1 MSQITSPATYS
12 ISRPQDVIDIVNKNS
27 AINTS
32 IGVIFIALGGI
43 LIDAYQAAMVGFGN
57 KYIAAQFGISPGLAA
72 TVNASVLIAA
82 LIGGL
87 LANRVINRFGQKR
100 AFIIGMG
107 LCTIGAAAVA
117 IAPSI
122 WWVLV
127 CRVIMGFGL
136 GIDFPLATNA
146 VAELRGSTSKKTGTS
161 VNLWQMAWYVST
173 TVVYLVLLPLLL
185 SGIAEEQ
192 LWRYGIFIGAIFAVI
207 FMILRYFF
215 IGESAMWAA
224 RVGRYQEACDILGKR
239 YGVQARVAASM
250 ILRYFFIGESAMW
263 AARVGRYQE
272 ACDILGKRYG
282 VQARVAASGTTEAKF
297 SEKAENKYSGGY
309 GILFNDRYRKRTI
322 LGCVVATMQAWQYN
336 AGTTEAKFSE
346 KAENKYSGGYGILFN
361 DRYRKRT
368 ILGCVVATMQAW
380 QYNAVGVYL
389 PLTLAGIISG
399 GLTGALTGSA
409 VVNALCGVTGG
420 MIGSFILQRLG
431 TRRQSMYGF
440 AVVTL
445 ALLSLGA
452 LARDDRL
459 VYSPTTGYSPTVDV
473 WICCCDLSIA
483 VVRRTGND

>member
-224 RVGRYQEACDILGKR
+224 RVGRY
-239 YGVQARVAASM
+239 
-250 ILRYFFIGESAMW
+250 
-263 AARVGRYQE
+263 
-272 ACDILGKRYG
+272 
-282 VQARVAASGTTEAKF
+282 
-297 SEKAENKYSGGY
+297 
-309 GILFNDRYRKRTI
+309 RKR
-322 LGCVVATMQAWQYN
+322 ATFW
-336 AGTTEAKFSE
+336 
-346 KAENKYSGGYGILFN
+346 ENVMVF
-361 DRYRKRT
+361 R
-368 ILGCVVATMQAW
+368 
-380 QYNAVGVYL
+380 
-389 PLTLAGIISG
+389 
-399 GLTGALTGSA
+399 
-409 VVNALCGVTGG
+409 
-420 MIGSFILQRLG
+420 
-431 TRRQSMYGF
+431 
-440 AVVTL
+440 L
-445 ALLSLGA
+445 ALRHRVQQKRNSRKKQRINTVVDMASYLMIVTA
-452 LARDDRL
+452 NAPFLA
-459 VYSPTTGYSPTVDV
+459 VSWQP
-473 WICCCDLSIA
+473 C
-483 VVRRTGND
+483 RRGNITP

>member
-57 KYIAAQFGISPGLAA
+57 KYIAAQFGISPCLAA

-224 RVGRYQEACDILGKR
+224 RVGRYQKR
-239 YGVQARVAASM
+239 AT
-250 ILRYFFIGESAMW
+250 FW
-263 AARVGRYQE
+263 
-272 ACDILGKRYG
+272 
-282 VQARVAASGTTEAKF
+282 
-297 SEKAENKYSGGY
+297 ENVMV
-309 GILFNDRYRKRTI
+309 FR
-322 LGCVVATMQAWQYN
+322 
-336 AGTTEAKFSE
+336 
-346 KAENKYSGGYGILFN
+346 
-361 DRYRKRT
+361 
-368 ILGCVVATMQAW
+368 
-380 QYNAVGVYL
+380 
-389 PLTLAGIISG
+389 
-399 GLTGALTGSA
+399 
-409 VVNALCGVTGG
+409 
-420 MIGSFILQRLG
+420 
-431 TRRQSMYGF
+431 
-440 AVVTL
+440 L
-445 ALLSLGA
+445 ALRHRVQQKRNSRKKQRINTVVDMASYLMIVTA
-452 LARDDRL
+452 NAPFLA
-459 VYSPTTGYSPTVDV
+459 VSWQP
-473 WICCCDLSIA
+473 C
-483 VVRRTGND
+483 RRGNITP

>member
-224 RVGRYQEACDILGKR
+224 RVGRYQEACDIL
-239 YGVQARVAASM
+239 
-250 ILRYFFIGESAMW
+250 
-263 AARVGRYQE
+263 
-272 ACDILGKRYG
+272 
-282 VQARVAASGTTEAKF
+282 
-297 SEKAENKYSGGY
+297 ENVMV
-309 GILFNDRYRKRTI
+309 FR
-322 LGCVVATMQAWQYN
+322 
-336 AGTTEAKFSE
+336 
-346 KAENKYSGGYGILFN
+346 
-361 DRYRKRT
+361 
-368 ILGCVVATMQAW
+368 
-380 QYNAVGVYL
+380 
-389 PLTLAGIISG
+389 
-399 GLTGALTGSA
+399 
-409 VVNALCGVTGG
+409 
-420 MIGSFILQRLG
+420 
-431 TRRQSMYGF
+431 
-440 AVVTL
+440 L
-445 ALLSLGA
+445 ALRHRVQQKRNSRKKQRINTVVDMASYLMIVTA
-452 LARDDRL
+452 NAPFLA
-459 VYSPTTGYSPTVDV
+459 VSWQP
-473 WICCCDLSIA
+473 C
-483 VVRRTGND
+483 RRGNITP

>member
-224 RVGRYQEACDILGKR
+224 RVGRYQKR
-239 YGVQARVAASM
+239 ATFWENVMVFRLALRHRVQQKLNSRKKQRINTVVDMASYLM
-250 ILRYFFIGESAMW
+250 IVTA
-263 AARVGRYQE
+263 
-272 ACDILGKRYG
+272 
-282 VQARVAASGTTEAKF
+282 
-297 SEKAENKYSGGY
+297 
-309 GILFNDRYRKRTI
+309 
-322 LGCVVATMQAWQYN
+322 
-336 AGTTEAKFSE
+336 
-346 KAENKYSGGYGILFN
+346 
-361 DRYRKRT
+361 
-368 ILGCVVATMQAW
+368 
-380 QYNAVGVYL
+380 
-389 PLTLAGIISG
+389 
-399 GLTGALTGSA
+399 
-409 VVNALCGVTGG
+409 NALFLAVSWQPC
-420 MIGSFILQRLG
+420 
-431 TRRQSMYGF
+431 RR
-440 AVVTL
+440 
-445 ALLSLGA
+445 
-452 LARDDRL
+452 
-459 VYSPTTGYSPTVDV
+459 
-473 WICCCDLSIA
+473 
-483 VVRRTGND
+483 GNITP

>member
-224 RVGRYQEACDILGKR
+224 RVGCYQKHAT
-239 YGVQARVAASM
+239 
-250 ILRYFFIGESAMW
+250 FW
-263 AARVGRYQE
+263 
-272 ACDILGKRYG
+272 
-282 VQARVAASGTTEAKF
+282 
-297 SEKAENKYSGGY
+297 ENVME
-309 GILFNDRYRKRTI
+309 FR
-322 LGCVVATMQAWQYN
+322 
-336 AGTTEAKFSE
+336 
-346 KAENKYSGGYGILFN
+346 
-361 DRYRKRT
+361 
-368 ILGCVVATMQAW
+368 
-380 QYNAVGVYL
+380 
-389 PLTLAGIISG
+389 
-399 GLTGALTGSA
+399 
-409 VVNALCGVTGG
+409 
-420 MIGSFILQRLG
+420 
-431 TRRQSMYGF
+431 
-440 AVVTL
+440 L
-445 ALLSLGA
+445 ALQHRVQQKQDPRKKQRINTVVDMASYLMIVTANAPSL
-452 LARDDRL
+452 
-459 VYSPTTGYSPTVDV
+459 
-473 WICCCDLSIA
+473 A
-483 VVRRTGND
+483 VSWQPCRRGNITP

>member
-207 FMILRYFF
+207 FMILRYF
-215 IGESAMWAA
+215 IGESVRGPHASGVTRSVRHSGKTLWCSGS
-224 RVGRYQEACDILGKR
+224 RCGIGYNRSEILGKSR
-239 YGVQARVAASM
+239 
-250 ILRYFFIGESAMW
+250 E
-263 AARVGRYQE
+263 
-272 ACDILGKRYG
+272 
-282 VQARVAASGTTEAKF
+282 
-297 SEKAENKYSGGY
+297 
-309 GILFNDRYRKRTI
+309 
-322 LGCVVATMQAWQYN
+322 
-336 AGTTEAKFSE
+336 
-346 KAENKYSGGYGILFN
+346 
-361 DRYRKRT
+361 
-368 ILGCVVATMQAW
+368 
-380 QYNAVGVYL
+380 
-389 PLTLAGIISG
+389 
-399 GLTGALTGSA
+399 
-409 VVNALCGVTGG
+409 
-420 MIGSFILQRLG
+420 
-431 TRRQSMYGF
+431 
-440 AVVTL
+440 
-445 ALLSLGA
+445 
-452 LARDDRL
+452 
-459 VYSPTTGYSPTVDV
+459 
-473 WICCCDLSIA
+473 
-483 VVRRTGND
+483 

>member
-239 YGVQARVAASM
+239 YGVQARVAAS
-250 ILRYFFIGESAMW
+250 S
-263 AARVGRYQE
+263 
-272 ACDILGKRYG
+272 
-282 VQARVAASGTTEAKF
+282 TTEAKF

-336 AGTTEAKFSE
+336 A
-346 KAENKYSGGYGILFN
+346 
-361 DRYRKRT
+361 
-368 ILGCVVATMQAW
+368 
-380 QYNAVGVYL
+380 
-389 PLTLAGIISG
+389 
-399 GLTGALTGSA
+399 
-409 VVNALCGVTGG
+409 LCGVTGG

-452 LARDDRL
+452 LATTNPWLSLGLLGSIIFFHSAGPGGLGMTIATLSYPPAIR
-459 VYSPTTGYSPTVDV
+459 PTGVGFARA
-473 WICCCDLSIA
+473 IM
-483 VVRRTGND
+483 RTGAIAGLIFWPMLWGALKTEAFYWLAIVPFLGFLTCVLINWEPLGANVDAEDAEVLAELKK

>member
-224 RVGRYQEACDILGKR
+224 RVGRYQEACDILENVMVFRSTLRHRVQQKR
-239 YGVQARVAASM
+239 NSRKKQRINTVVDMASYLM
-250 ILRYFFIGESAMW
+250 IVTANAPFLAVS
-263 AARVGRYQE
+263 
-272 ACDILGKRYG
+272 
-282 VQARVAASGTTEAKF
+282 
-297 SEKAENKYSGGY
+297 
-309 GILFNDRYRKRTI
+309 
-322 LGCVVATMQAWQYN
+322 WQP
-336 AGTTEAKFSE
+336 
-346 KAENKYSGGYGILFN
+346 
-361 DRYRKRT
+361 
-368 ILGCVVATMQAW
+368 C
-380 QYNAVGVYL
+380 
-389 PLTLAGIISG
+389 
-399 GLTGALTGSA
+399 
-409 VVNALCGVTGG
+409 
-420 MIGSFILQRLG
+420 
-431 TRRQSMYGF
+431 RR
-440 AVVTL
+440 
-445 ALLSLGA
+445 
-452 LARDDRL
+452 
-459 VYSPTTGYSPTVDV
+459 
-473 WICCCDLSIA
+473 
-483 VVRRTGND
+483 GNITP

>member
-215 IGESAMWAA
+215 IGESA
-224 RVGRYQEACDILGKR
+224 RGLH
-239 YGVQARVAASM
+239 
-250 ILRYFFIGESAMW
+250 
-263 AARVGRYQE
+263 
-272 ACDILGKRYG
+272 
-282 VQARVAASGTTEAKF
+282 ASGVT
-297 SEKAENKYSGGY
+297 
-309 GILFNDRYRKRTI
+309 RKR
-322 LGCVVATMQAWQYN
+322 ATFW
-336 AGTTEAKFSE
+336 
-346 KAENKYSGGYGILFN
+346 ENVMVF
-361 DRYRKRT
+361 R
-368 ILGCVVATMQAW
+368 
-380 QYNAVGVYL
+380 
-389 PLTLAGIISG
+389 
-399 GLTGALTGSA
+399 
-409 VVNALCGVTGG
+409 
-420 MIGSFILQRLG
+420 
-431 TRRQSMYGF
+431 
-440 AVVTL
+440 L
-445 ALLSLGA
+445 ALRHRVQQKRNSRKKQRINTVVDMASYLIIVTA
-452 LARDDRL
+452 NAPFLA
-459 VYSPTTGYSPTVDV
+459 VSWQP
-473 WICCCDLSIA
+473 C
-483 VVRRTGND
+483 RRGNITP

>member
-224 RVGRYQEACDILGKR
+224 RVGALPGSVRHSGKTLWCSGSRCGIGYNRSEILGKSR
-239 YGVQARVAASM
+239 
-250 ILRYFFIGESAMW
+250 E
-263 AARVGRYQE
+263 
-272 ACDILGKRYG
+272 
-282 VQARVAASGTTEAKF
+282 
-297 SEKAENKYSGGY
+297 
-309 GILFNDRYRKRTI
+309 
-322 LGCVVATMQAWQYN
+322 
-336 AGTTEAKFSE
+336 
-346 KAENKYSGGYGILFN
+346 
-361 DRYRKRT
+361 
-368 ILGCVVATMQAW
+368 
-380 QYNAVGVYL
+380 
-389 PLTLAGIISG
+389 
-399 GLTGALTGSA
+399 
-409 VVNALCGVTGG
+409 
-420 MIGSFILQRLG
+420 
-431 TRRQSMYGF
+431 
-440 AVVTL
+440 
-445 ALLSLGA
+445 
-452 LARDDRL
+452 
-459 VYSPTTGYSPTVDV
+459 
-473 WICCCDLSIA
+473 
-483 VVRRTGND
+483 

>member
-207 FMILRYFF
+207 FMILRY
-215 IGESAMWAA
+215 
-224 RVGRYQEACDILGKR
+224 
-239 YGVQARVAASM
+239 
-250 ILRYFFIGESAMW
+250 
-263 AARVGRYQE
+263 
-272 ACDILGKRYG
+272 
-282 VQARVAASGTTEAKF
+282 
-297 SEKAENKYSGGY
+297 
-309 GILFNDRYRKRTI
+309 
-322 LGCVVATMQAWQYN
+322 
-336 AGTTEAKFSE
+336 
-346 KAENKYSGGYGILFN
+346 
-361 DRYRKRT
+361 
-368 ILGCVVATMQAW
+368 
-380 QYNAVGVYL
+380 
-389 PLTLAGIISG
+389 
-399 GLTGALTGSA
+399 
-409 VVNALCGVTGG
+409 
-420 MIGSFILQRLG
+420 
-431 TRRQSMYGF
+431 
-440 AVVTL
+440 
-445 ALLSLGA
+445 
-452 LARDDRL
+452 
-459 VYSPTTGYSPTVDV
+459 
-473 WICCCDLSIA
+473 
-483 VVRRTGND
+483 

>member
-1 MSQITSPATYS
+1 MSQITSPETYS

-43 LIDAYQAAMVGFGN
+43 LIDAYRAAMVGFGN

-161 VNLWQMAWYVST
+161 VNLWQMARYVST

-224 RVGRYQEACDILGKR
+224 RVGRYR
-239 YGVQARVAASM
+239 SVRHS
-250 ILRYFFIGESAMW
+250 GENVMVF
-263 AARVGRYQE
+263 R
-272 ACDILGKRYG
+272 
-282 VQARVAASGTTEAKF
+282 
-297 SEKAENKYSGGY
+297 
-309 GILFNDRYRKRTI
+309 
-322 LGCVVATMQAWQYN
+322 
-336 AGTTEAKFSE
+336 
-346 KAENKYSGGYGILFN
+346 
-361 DRYRKRT
+361 
-368 ILGCVVATMQAW
+368 
-380 QYNAVGVYL
+380 
-389 PLTLAGIISG
+389 
-399 GLTGALTGSA
+399 
-409 VVNALCGVTGG
+409 
-420 MIGSFILQRLG
+420 
-431 TRRQSMYGF
+431 
-440 AVVTL
+440 L
-445 ALLSLGA
+445 ALRHRVQQKRNSRKKQRINTVVDMASYLMIVTA
-452 LARDDRL
+452 NAPFLA
-459 VYSPTTGYSPTVDV
+459 VSWQP
-473 WICCCDLSIA
+473 C
-483 VVRRTGND
+483 RRGNITP